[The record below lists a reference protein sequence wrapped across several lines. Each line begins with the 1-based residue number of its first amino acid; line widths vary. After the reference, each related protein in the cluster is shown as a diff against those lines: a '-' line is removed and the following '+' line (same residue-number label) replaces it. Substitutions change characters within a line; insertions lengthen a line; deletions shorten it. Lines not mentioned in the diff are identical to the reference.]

1 MIRVDMSE
9 YMEKHSVSK
18 LVGSPP
24 GYVGYEEGGQLSEKV
39 RRNPYSVILF
49 DEIEKAHPDV
59 FNILLQVLDDGHITD
74 SQGRQVDFK
83 NTILIMTSNAGAQSI
98 ISPKKLGFASVDD
111 EKHNYEYMKGSVME
125 EVRRMF
131 KPEFLNRIDETIVFH
146 ALNRENITRIAEI
159 LLEQFAK
166 RCKEQM
172 DITLKISSAAKELI
186 AKAGFD

>member
-1 MIRVDMSE
+1 M
-9 YMEKHSVSK
+9 
-18 LVGSPP
+18 
-24 GYVGYEEGGQLSEKV
+24 
-39 RRNPYSVILF
+39 
-49 DEIEKAHPDV
+49 
-59 FNILLQVLDDGHITD
+59 
-74 SQGRQVDFK
+74 
-83 NTILIMTSNAGAQSI
+83 
-98 ISPKKLGFASVDD
+98 DD

-172 DITLKISSAAKELI
+172 DITLKISSAANDRKSRL
-186 AKAGFD
+186 